1 MAGFNLKGLSSY
13 TQAESLVDEKN
24 IELAKQKR
32 TFLRNSD
39 RSFAW
44 EQVAKYS
51 GVALGAGITGITAG
65 IAAAGAAAG
74 SGGIGIL
81 AIAAVA
87 TAAVVSMGAS
97 YIAYKIR
104 ASNHINANE
113 INAHSTGRE
122 IAAELRKEPI
132 EVSLSS
138 PELQQP
144 NARPI
149 QYFDTA
155 GEAALLNDASND
167 KAYDTPSLQIAT
179 ADAELLSRINEMDL
193 EPLSHTR

>member
-1 MAGFNLKGLSSY
+1 MARFNLNGLSTY
-13 TQAESLVDEKN
+13 TQAESLVSEDN
-24 IELAKQKR
+24 AELAKQKR

-44 EQVAKYS
+44 DQIAKYS
-51 GVALGAGITGITAG
+51 GTALAAIITGISAG
-65 IAAAGAAAG
+65 AAVGGAAAG
-74 SGGIGIL
+74 ISLWAG
-81 AIAAVA
+81 AAVA
-87 TAAVVSMGAS
+87 VAATISIGAS

-113 INAHSTGRE
+113 INASSTGRE

-132 EVSLSS
+132 EVSLS
-138 PELQQP
+138 PPDLQQP